1 MSQLQLNNFV
11 LKGEVDCD
19 SIELTIPG
27 GQLVALSADVDSGAE
42 SILDVL
48 FGEHLPKRGKI
59 RYNGEPIPRSAK
71 ALEQWRRKGVLMVS
85 ERLPLLEWLTVRDNL
100 LLALQIR
107 GVNKRNALKKIDEA
121 LGADDLILFAE
132 RFPSALNAQQR
143 CQILLWRAMLCQPQ
157 LLLIE
162 QVLRDLPAELRGR
175 WYQRFELLRHERQT
189 IVIVFSSDLLE
200 LCQQADYLLAFEHGD
215 CVAHGEPQALMLR
228 PDSVALHRLM
238 ARMNPLQI
246 LTAEGLAIKPSLCL
260 PSQVT
265 PKEALLTM
273 QSKQCSYA
281 YLIKGKYLEG
291 GLSLYQ
297 AHRAVQQ
304 KALSFQGYLD
314 QLPTIDAHVSLAEV
328 FAKGPAKQRDLAV
341 INQSGH
347 YLGQLRYKQVILRLN
362 ALLT

>member
-19 SIELTIPG
+19 SIELTIHG
-27 GQLVALSADVDSGAE
+27 GQLVALSGDINSGAE

-59 RYNGEPIPRSAK
+59 RYNGEPIPRSEK
-71 ALEQWRRKGVLMVS
+71 ALEQWRRKGVILVS
-85 ERLPLLEWLTVRDNL
+85 ERLPMLEWLTVQDNL

-107 GVNKRNALKKIDEA
+107 GMNKRKALKKIDEA
-121 LGADDLILFAE
+121 LCSDNLEPLAGD
-132 RFPSALNAQQR
+132 FPGSLNVQQR
-143 CQILLWRAMLCQPQ
+143 SQILLWRAMLCQPQ

-175 WYQRFELLRHERQT
+175 WYQRFELLRRERQT
-189 IVIVFSSDLLE
+189 IVVIFSSDLLE
-200 LCQQADYLLAFEHGD
+200 LCQQADYLLAFEYGD
-215 CVAHGEPQALMLR
+215 CVAHGEPQELMLR
-228 PDSVALHRLM
+228 SDCVALHRLM
-238 ARMNPLQI
+238 ARMNPLQV

-260 PSQVT
+260 PSQVP
-265 PKEALLTM
+265 PKEALRAM

-281 YLIKGKYLEG
+281 YLTKDKYLVG

-304 KALSFQGYLD
+304 KSQSLQNYLD
-314 QLPTIDAHVSLAEV
+314 LLPTIDAHVSLAEV

-341 INQSGH
+341 IDHNGY